1 LINYRF
7 DDIVIN
13 RGNIMKTSYVQVYTG
28 GGKGKTTAA
37 VGLAARAAGQGL
49 SVKFVQFL
57 KGRETGEIAALKS
70 MGNIEILRVS
80 KSSKFFGELSE
91 REKEEMRGEAIS
103 ALTVIERWLNDADL
117 IVLDEALGALHCGII
132 KKEELLR
139 LIEARGGTEIVLTG
153 RNAPKEIIE
162 CAHLVTEMKE
172 IKHYYNEGAPAR
184 RGIEY

>member
-1 LINYRF
+1 
-7 DDIVIN
+7 
-13 RGNIMKTSYVQVYTG
+13 MKTSYVQVYTG

-49 SVKFVQFL
+49 SVK
-57 KGRETGEIAALKS
+57 AALKS

-91 REKEEMRGEAIS
+91 REKAEMRGEAIS

-172 IKHYYNEGAPAR
+172 IKHYYNEGVPAR